1 MARVRHLSHAPIQEA
16 IIDFSIVAPNVDKEL
31 LESIAHSLK
40 NSLPNYSIVEKL
52 EQDPSRESQD
62 ELFISLNS
70 KIDKIVIEITNKHI
84 RVDKL
89 APYENWEK
97 LSDTIMLVYKLYTSI
112 GNTPIERVSTRFINS
127 INVKLPVDLEAYL
140 KSIPRLPRNLHATLG
155 DFFVSYFLSMG
166 DDILASIILAGSHT
180 ENKGNAIIIDIS
192 TFCTVDQELLKNE
205 GYLLVLLKHIRK
217 YKNKIFFST
226 ITEKVAGDLQ

>member
-16 IIDFSIVAPNVDKEL
+16 IIDFSIVAPNVDNEFLEL
-31 LESIAHSLK
+31 LANNLK
-40 NSLPNYSIVEKL
+40 DSLPNYSILERL
-52 EQDPSRESQD
+52 EQDPSCAPQNEP
-62 ELFISLNS
+62 FISLSS
-70 KIDKIVIEITNKHI
+70 KIDKIVIEITNKNI

-89 APYENWEK
+89 APYENWEN
-97 LSDTIMLVYKLYTSI
+97 LSDTILSVYKLYTSMNNI
-112 GNTPIERVSTRFINS
+112 PIERISTRFINS
-127 INVKLPVDLEAYL
+127 ISVELPLDLEEYL
-140 KSIPRLPRNLHATLG
+140 KLIPRLPNNLQATLG
-155 DFFVSYFLSMG
+155 DFFVSYFLSI

-192 TFCTVDQELLKNE
+192 TFYMVDQELLKND
-205 GYLLVLLKHIRK
+205 GYLPVLLKHIRK